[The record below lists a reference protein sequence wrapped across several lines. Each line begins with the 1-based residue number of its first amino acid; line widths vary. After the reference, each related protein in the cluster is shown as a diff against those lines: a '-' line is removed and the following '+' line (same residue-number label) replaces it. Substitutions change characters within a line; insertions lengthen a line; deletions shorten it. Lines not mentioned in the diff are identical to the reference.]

1 MAIWVPSVANQGNET
16 EPAELRNR
24 TRGYSSVSSRE
35 NAVDSSSGGREHV
48 ELSVVKDANV
58 LRSFDALILD
68 DLKVVILFL
77 KLTVATL

>member
-16 EPAELRNR
+16 EPSELRNR

-35 NAVDSSSGGREHV
+35 NAVDGSSGGREHV
-48 ELSVVKDANV
+48 ELSVVKDTNV
-58 LRSFDALILD
+58 LRSLDAIILD

-77 KLTVATL
+77 MLTVATS